1 MFKIDNL
8 FVSYDSIEALHGIS
22 MHIESGEVV
31 ALIGSNGAG
40 KSTLL
45 NTISGLI
52 HPVKGTIVYKGE
64 EIHKLAPN
72 EVVSRGICQV
82 PEGRRIF
89 YSMTVQENLDL
100 GAHLLR
106 DQAQIGQNL
115 ERVFQLFPRL
125 AERRHQE
132 GGTLSGG
139 EQQMLA
145 IGRALMSNPQL
156 LLLDEPSL
164 GLSPVMVE
172 DVYRVIVE
180 IQTAG
185 TPILLVE
192 QNAYQAL
199 SVATRGYVIET
210 GDITL
215 EDTANRLLENE
226 EVKHAYLGE

>member
-8 FVSYDSIEALHGIS
+8 FVCYDAIEVLHGIS
-22 MHIESGEVV
+22 MQIESGEIV

-52 HPVKGTIVYKGE
+52 HPVSGTIVYKDE
-64 EIHKLAPN
+64 EIQHLDPN

-89 YSMTVQENLDL
+89 YSMSVQENLDM
-100 GAHLLR
+100 GAHLIR
-106 DQAQIGQNL
+106 NKSKINENL
-115 ERVFQLFPRL
+115 AYVFELFPRL
-125 AERRHQE
+125 AERRNQE

-145 IGRALMSNPQL
+145 IGRALMSNPKL

-164 GLSPVMVE
+164 GLSPVLVE
-172 DVYRVIVE
+172 EVYRVIIE
-180 IQTAG
+180 IQKTG
-185 TPILLVE
+185 TPILVVE

-199 SVATRGYVIET
+199 SVANRGYVIET
-210 GDITL
+210 GFITL
-215 EDTANRLLENE
+215 QDAADRLLEND